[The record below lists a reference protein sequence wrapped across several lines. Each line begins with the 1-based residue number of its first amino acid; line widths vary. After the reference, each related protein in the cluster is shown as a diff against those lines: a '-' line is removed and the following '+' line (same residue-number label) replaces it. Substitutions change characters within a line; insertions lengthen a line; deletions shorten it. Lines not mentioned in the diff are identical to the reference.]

1 MAHMQK
7 TYDPIITALRN
18 PYNAGHHAQGLVNAL
33 PGYLNRARN
42 MDSRQMWG
50 VAIIVAEVLGF
61 FTVGEILGKMKIVG
75 YSGPGSQTQHPVSE
89 H

>member
-1 MAHMQK
+1 MQK
-7 TYDPIITALRN
+7 TYDPLITALRN

-33 PGYLNRARN
+33 PGYLNSIRN
-42 MDSRQMWG
+42 ASTQQMVYAG
-50 VAIIVAEVLGF
+50 IVLAEIIGF

-75 YSGPGSQTQHPVSE
+75 YKGPGAQTQHPVTD